1 MKIVVSSP
9 YKKEAVA
16 QVLKIINKSG
26 ITVYKG
32 RNTIKTIER
41 DHENWNVKIF
51 KLPHIVNKI
60 AYRFFRKSKAQRSF
74 EYANKLI
81 EMGFLTPK
89 PIAYVE
95 VKTNFFLLDSFYIS
109 EALNYDLTFRELI
122 NDTNYPD
129 RVTILQ
135 QFTKFTYNLHVNDI
149 YFIDHSPG
157 NTLIIKQKK
166 GNYHFYLVDLNRM
179 KFGHLNYQK
188 RIQNF
193 ARLSLTD
200 DMIEIIA
207 LEYAGLCNKDY
218 EEVYADMLNAC
229 HISAEKRLKKAALK
243 KSMGL

>member
-1 MKIVVSSP
+1 MEIVVSAP

-16 QVLKIINKSG
+16 KVLSNVNNTG
-26 ITVYKG
+26 ITIYKG
-32 RNTIKTIER
+32 RNTIKTIENEG
-41 DHENWNVKIF
+41 ENWNVKIF
-51 KLPHIVNKI
+51 KIPHLINKI

-74 EYANKLI
+74 EYATKLLD
-81 EMGFLTPK
+81 MGVLTPK
-89 PIAYVE
+89 PIAFAE
-95 VKTNFFLLDSFYIS
+95 HKTALFLLDSFYIS

-129 RVTILQ
+129 RLNILQ
-135 QFTKFTYNLHVNDI
+135 QFTKFTYNLQVNEI

-166 GNYHFYLVDLNRM
+166 GVYRFYLVDLNRM
-179 KFGHLNYQK
+179 KFGHLNYEM

-200 DMIEIIA
+200 EMIEIIA

-229 HISAEKRLKKAALK
+229 HISANKRLKKAALK
-243 KSMGL
+243 KRIGL